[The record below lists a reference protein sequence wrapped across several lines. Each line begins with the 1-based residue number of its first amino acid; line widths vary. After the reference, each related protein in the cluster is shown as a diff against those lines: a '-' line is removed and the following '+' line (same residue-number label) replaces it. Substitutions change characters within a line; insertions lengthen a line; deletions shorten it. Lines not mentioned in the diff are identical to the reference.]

1 MNNNRSADNSVSTE
15 QLHQKVL
22 LGTLGNTR
30 SIGGDVTQVTNV
42 SVVVLWSTVGL
53 GEWVEVRTSR
63 GTTVG
68 VVTEL
73 VNVHT
78 SEGIGVVARDVPRN
92 RGWVGFVLLLEVD
105 NSANLRVSSDNSN
118 WVLVYYAKGVN

>member
-1 MNNNRSADNSVSTE
+1 M
-15 QLHQKVL
+15 
-22 LGTLGNTR
+22 
-30 SIGGDVTQVTNV
+30 
-42 SVVVLWSTVGL
+42 
-53 GEWVEVRTSR
+53 RTSR